1 MERPLVMREW
11 HAKGDERAIC
21 GQESENAFACHS
33 EWRDCYQSIITILG
47 SCACSQCGEP
57 VYVRNMKEKLVLL
70 TSKAMSAMA
79 PRVLF
84 HSFQTTLSY

>member
-1 MERPLVMREW
+1 MREW
-11 HAKGDERAIC
+11 HAKGDARATC
-21 GQESENAFACHS
+21 GKESENTFACHS
-33 EWRDCYQSIITILG
+33 KWRDCYQSITTILG

-57 VYVRNMKEKLVLL
+57 VYVRNMEDKIVVL

-79 PRVLF
+79 PCVLF